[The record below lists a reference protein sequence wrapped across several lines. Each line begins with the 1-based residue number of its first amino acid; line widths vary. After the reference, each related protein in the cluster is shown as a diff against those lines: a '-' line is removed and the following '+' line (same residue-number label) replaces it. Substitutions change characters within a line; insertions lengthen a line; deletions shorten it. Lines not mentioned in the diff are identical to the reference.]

1 MNRGI
6 APVLVLGL
14 LLSMTAGGCATQTQ
28 TGAAVG
34 GAAGAGVGAVVGGIV
49 GGGKGA
55 AIGAAAGALLGAGTG
70 ALIGHYRDRQVADRE
85 TAARQAAYV
94 PAQGTV
100 VMVRTEVVPVP
111 AKPGDTITA
120 NLGVSV
126 LTPDPAEVVTLVDA
140 RSIQKDGQTVIG
152 PAQRQITV
160 SQGSYESTVPIELPK
175 EMPAG
180 QYVLVTVVQTTK
192 NGVVTQSQTS
202 QSALPVQGR

>member
-1 MNRGI
+1 MSRTI
-6 APVLVLGL
+6 APVLILGL
-14 LLSMTAGGCATQTQ
+14 LLSVIADGCATQTQ
-28 TGAAVG
+28 TGAVVG

-85 TAARQAAYV
+85 TAARQAAYA

-100 VMVRTEVVPVP
+100 VMVRTAVVPVP
-111 AKPGDTITA
+111 AKPGDTVTA

-126 LTPDPAEVVTLVDA
+126 LTPDPAEIVTLVDA

-152 PAQRQITV
+152 PAQREITV
-160 SQGSYESTVPIELPK
+160 SQGSYESAVPIELPK

>member
-1 MNRGI
+1 MIRGI
-6 APVLVLGL
+6 ALVLAL
-14 LLSMTAGGCATQTQ
+14 ALPLSVTAGGCATQTQ

-34 GAAGAGVGAVVGGIV
+34 GAAGAGLGAVVGGVV

-85 TAARQAAYV
+85 TAARQAAYT
-94 PAQGTV
+94 PTQGTV
-100 VMVRTEVVPVP
+100 VMVRTAVIPVP
-111 AKPGDTITA
+111 AKPGETITA

-126 LTPDPAEVVTLVDA
+126 LTPDPAETVTLVDA
-140 RSIQKDGQTVIG
+140 RSIQKDGTTIIG

-160 SQGSYESTVPIELPK
+160 SQGSYESAVPIELPK

-202 QSALPVQGR
+202 QSELPVQGQ

>member
-1 MNRGI
+1 MKRAI
-6 APVLVLGL
+6 APVLILTL
-14 LLSMTAGGCATQTQ
+14 LLAVSAGGCATQTQ
-28 TGAAVG
+28 TGAAIG
-34 GAAGAGVGAVVGGIV
+34 GAAGAGTGALIGGLV

-70 ALIGHYRDRQVADRE
+70 ALIGHYRDKQVADRE
-85 TAARQAAYV
+85 TTARQAGYA

-100 VMVRTEVVPVP
+100 VMVRTAVIPVP

-126 LTPDPAEVVTLVDA
+126 LTPDPSETVTLVDA
-140 RSIQKDGQTVIG
+140 RAIQKDGTTVIG

-160 SQGSYESTVPIELPK
+160 SQGSYESAVPIELPK

-180 QYVLVTVVQTTK
+180 QYILVTVVQTTR

-202 QSALPVQGR
+202 TSELPVQAR